1 MPQTEPNATLLG
13 RATRSVNPRHQ
24 ADIDSVEAHDQA
36 QKDLANPNA
45 TVETPVVPTH
55 DWEKRYKDLQRYKS
69 KQEQSWDTEREQ
81 LKNQNVQPLLI
92 PKTPEEMASMR
103 TADPEGYARI
113 EAIAA
118 NMVQTQMGTYDTTLA
133 TLTNDLTSSKI
144 DKAQLEI
151 RKVHPDFDSI
161 IDDDRFHQ
169 WAERQSAEL
178 QKWIY
183 ENPTG
188 FEQAIQAISLY
199 KYEQGLG
206 TTHSAQANQVP
217 VSPQGDQSTKMNT
230 SQTSPEKVDRNNPT
244 YVWTESEISRMRPAE
259 FGQWEQHITLA
270 QNENRIAFG
279 Q

>member
-1 MPQTEPNATLLG
+1 MTQTQTNATLLG
-13 RATRSVNPRHQ
+13 RATRVANPRHQ
-24 ADIDSVEAHDQA
+24 ADIAAVEAHDQA

-45 TVETPVVPTH
+45 SVETPVVPNH
-55 DWEKRYKDLQRYKS
+55 NWEKRYKDLQRYGSQKEKS
-69 KQEQSWDTEREQ
+69 WEEERAQ
-81 LKNQNVQPLLI
+81 LQNQNVQPLLV
-92 PKTPEEMASMR
+92 PKTPEEMAVLR

-113 EAIAA
+113 EAIASS
-118 NMVQTQMGTYDTTLA
+118 MVQAQMGTYDTTLA

-144 DKAQLEI
+144 EKAQLEI
-151 RKVHPDFDSI
+151 RKVHPDFDAI
-161 IDDDRFHQ
+161 IDDDRFHT
-169 WAERQSAEL
+169 WAERQSESVQA
-178 QKWIY
+178 WIY

-206 TTHSAQANQVP
+206 TQNSAQTNLSP
-217 VSPQGDQSTKMNT
+217 VLPQGDQSTKMNT
-230 SQTSPEKVDRNNPT
+230 SQTSPDQVDRNHPT
-244 YVWTESEISRMRPAE
+244 YVWRESEIGKMRPAE